1 MASQI
6 SKITTDLK
14 TQALTPA
21 TIVPVSHT
29 LYTGWLAAGMTF
41 TPSTSQT
48 VAVVLNRH
56 FDPAM
61 QSLDVALAATEIDR
75 NQQGIRV
82 VTDQVGGG

>member
-1 MASQI
+1 MASNI
-6 SKITTDLK
+6 TKITNDLK
-14 TQALTPA
+14 VQSLTPA

-61 QSLDVALAATEIDR
+61 QSLDVHLAAAEIDR
-75 NQQGIRV
+75 NQLGQRIM
-82 VTDQVGGG
+82 TDQQGN